1 MLFILDGMHGNL
13 ARWLR
18 IAGYDVLYYRD
29 KDDDELI
36 REALASNRVL
46 LTRDGSLVRRAKKAG
61 VITLLMEGEKVHDH
75 LAQIKKELYLE
86 VNLVESRCPIC
97 NGELTKKT
105 RKEVRFMIPV
115 SILNAFDDF
124 RICTTCEKVYWKGS
138 HWEKI
143 TEILSEI
150 R

>member
-18 IAGYDVLYYRD
+18 ISGYDVIYFRD

-46 LTRDGSLVRRAKKAG
+46 LTRDLSLEKRAKKAS
-61 VITLLMEGEKVHDH
+61 VITLLMEGEKVRDH
-75 LAQIKKELYLE
+75 LAQIKKVLSLE
-86 VNLVESRCPIC
+86 VNPDESRCPIC

-105 RKEVRFMIPV
+105 REEVRFKV
-115 SILNAFDDF
+115 QESSLNAFDDF
-124 RICTTCEKVYWKGS
+124 RICKTCDKVYWKGS

-143 TEILSEI
+143 SKVLADV
-150 R
+150 